1 MQMKKRV
8 LSVLLALCLAGSLA
22 STAWAAGDTAGAT
35 PSPAPVTQ
43 NLDENAGEPA
53 ELNENG
59 EALENTDL
67 TDETLDDAT
76 DGAPDSDSTGVPEEG
91 DTSDEDRTPVE
102 ENASDG
108 ESDNSQ
114 SAPSNPDQTGDNGE
128 KGEESASN
136 DKKTDSDEAEANK
149 NAENEKLAE
158 DGDLNGT
165 GPQRAPSVNNGS
177 LNVEEDTQPAV
188 LADDG
193 ISTYAVE
200 NDNGIT
206 VNLFDYDGPYGTYQN
221 LGPQTIN
228 NNDRVL
234 KFFNFT
240 SRNPVNQGRPND
252 WNTSATQKIVA
263 DALGEDG
270 YPQMAMNAN
279 GSPDNNGKSLIYLF
293 DPDHTYTGVTGA
305 YKNLTGLFTKNGD
318 NYSFDSEKTNARL
331 NNNGTAFTT
340 DKAGKGFFPFGDTNY
355 SFGMTVEFEFL
366 MPLGGMIDSDTP
378 MQFSFSGDDDVWVFI
393 DDRLALD
400 IGGIHGALS
409 GTLDFSNGTALVDG
423 KPSVDFWR
431 NMVKEDGTPY
441 NSFEEWQ
448 SEWVT
453 RPHTLKFFYLE
464 RGGNASN
471 CKINF
476 NMPTVPTDSVLV
488 SKQVTGKVPQGAPA
502 AYTMQLLLEK
512 DGQYVAPGAN
522 DNITVNDTP
531 TSNGIFTIGANQS
544 VRIDG
549 IPQGTNYK
557 IQECNVPEGL
567 DSVTIGGEKIEEVTA
582 GGTVVPERI
591 FNSSNDHAV
600 VVVNAYPLETV
611 VTQDATVHTSKTAVE
626 NTEDPSKYTL
636 TLTVDGQIGSAT
648 NKQPMDVLF
657 VVDQSSSMDED
668 MGTYYDEN
676 GREQYDDTP
685 RINRVREAVE
695 KITDNLS
702 ANVGLDVQY
711 ATVTFSGDSSVNWHS
726 GIFGFGSYYENT
738 DKNKDSYLVT
748 DWTTDPNSADRAQ
761 KIQDD
766 LDDVVPSGGTNY
778 QAGLQEA
785 KKMLQ
790 SARTGA
796 TKVVIF
802 LSDGNP
808 TYYYAP
814 SDGNYT
820 VMNGGDAVRSTA
832 GQTVGRGSGFDQNA
846 QDAAEDECS
855 SLAGL
860 GVNYFYCI
868 GVGPDN
874 DSSIEQNLNSL
885 VTATN
890 LDEEHSNTYR
900 GTDASELL
908 DAFKNIEGAITN
920 FSATNVTVYDT
931 LSNYADFALDSTG
944 NKQFWIE
951 VTGPD
956 PQNTEQTKTWS
967 SVNGL
972 DPLTLTFQNSEGQD
986 IIAKVIPPEGG
997 SKEFRLVLNPKQ
1009 DGSAGDYGLEPGYT
1023 YSVKTIIT
1031 PSETAKQEYA
1041 GLTGETEDAKYAG
1054 KDHAESGTGTYADQ
1068 NGFYSN
1074 VNYDEDKQN
1083 GARVEFTANKAEKE
1097 QGFPKPVI
1105 RVKQLDTGDLTISKQ
1120 VGGDA
1125 INTDVAGQTFN
1136 FTIKAG
1142 SNVNTNQLTE
1152 DEFTVTGAVQDT
1164 ISFSENGDGSYSASL
1179 QISGTGNATIED
1191 LPTGTYTVTES
1202 SPGNLQHFMFD
1213 SSTVLTGNATVSKDG
1228 TSTVEI
1234 TNKYSRIKYN
1244 LTVNKIV
1251 GGGMGDTET
1260 EFDFTVTLTD
1270 TLRNNAAYSFPTE
1283 QIPAGLS
1290 AVQGKNGVYSFQL
1303 SNGDKVDISLPAG
1316 VTAVVAENTTEHPDY
1331 EVSSRQYE
1339 TPEVGTEITETSNPF
1354 TGVDNQTVENINAD
1368 YTVDFKNVRP
1378 VVAPTGLESNHTTPY
1393 TLMVTAAG
1401 IAGLALIGG
1410 IVVRRRRRR
1419 ME

>member
-1 MQMKKRV
+1 MKKRV
-8 LSVLLALCLAGSLA
+8 LSALLALCLTLSLA
-22 STAWAAGDTAGAT
+22 GAAFAEGETPVTTA
-35 PSPAPVTQ
+35 SPAPITQ
-43 NLDENAGEPA
+43 NLDENSGEPA

-59 EALENTDL
+59 EDQESTQP
-67 TDETLDDAT
+67 TDETPDDAT
-76 DGAPDSDSTGVPEEG
+76 GGAQDSDSTGVPEEG
-91 DTSDEDRTPVE
+91 NSSEGDGTPVG
-102 ENASDG
+102 NGTSDG
-108 ESDNSQ
+108 ENDNSQ
-114 SAPSNPDQTGDNGE
+114 PSTAAPDQTGNDGE
-128 KGEESASN
+128 TDEELTTDDEKN
-136 DKKTDSDEAEANK
+136 DSDESGK
-149 NAENEKLAE
+149 NVENDENLTE
-158 DGDLNGT
+158 DENLIGQA
-165 GPQRAPSVNNGS
+165 PQRAP
-177 LNVEEDTQPAV
+177 LANVENEPGDDQPAT
-188 LADDG
+188 LADNG

-206 VNLFDYDGPYGTYQN
+206 VNLFDYDGPYGSRLNPYQN

-240 SRNPVNQGRPND
+240 SSSPVNQGRPND

-263 DALGEDG
+263 DALDENG
-270 YPQMAMNAN
+270 YPKMAMTAN
-279 GSPDNNGKSLIYLF
+279 GAPDSNGESLIYLF
-293 DPDHTYTGVTGA
+293 DPDHTYTGVTDA

-318 NYSFDSEKTNARL
+318 NYSFDSKKTNARL

-340 DKAGKGFFPFGDTNY
+340 SGAGKGFFPFGDTNY

-423 KPSVDFWR
+423 KPSVKFWE
-431 NMVKEDGTPY
+431 NMVKEDGSSYST
-441 NSFEEWQ
+441 FDEWQ
-448 SEWVT
+448 SDWVT

-488 SKQVTGKVPQGAPA
+488 SKQVTGKVPEGAPTT
-502 AYTMQLLLEK
+502 YTMKLLLEK
-512 DGQYVAPGAN
+512 NGQYVAPTADDKISVDSN
-522 DNITVNDTP
+522 L
-531 TSNGIFTIGANQS
+531 TSDGIFTLGANQS

-557 IQECNVPEGL
+557 IQELEVPKGL
-567 DSVTIGGEKIEEVTA
+567 DSVTIGGEKIEEITA
-582 GGTVVPERI
+582 GGTVTPTKS
-591 FNSSNDHAV
+591 FNSSSDHAV

-611 VTQDATVHTSKTAVE
+611 VTQEATVHTSKTAVE
-626 NTEDPSKYTL
+626 STEDPSQYTL
-636 TLTVDGQIGSAT
+636 TLTVDGQVGSAT

-657 VVDQSSSMDED
+657 VVDKSGSMNWE

-676 GREQYDDTP
+676 GQEQNDSTP
-685 RINRVREAVE
+685 RIDRVREAVE

-711 ATVTFSGDSSVNWHS
+711 ATVTFSGDSSVEFQ
-726 GIFGFGSYYENT
+726 GIPLVFGYYVNT

-785 KKMLQ
+785 KDMLK
-790 SARTGA
+790 SARTDA
-796 TKVVIF
+796 IKVVIF

-814 SDGNYT
+814 NAGNYK
-820 VMNGGDAVRSTA
+820 VGEYSSVESTA
-832 GQTVGRGSGFDQNA
+832 GQTVGDGGEFDSAA
-846 QDAAEDECS
+846 QSAAEAECA
-855 SLAGL
+855 SLTSL
-860 GVNYFYCI
+860 GANYFYCI
-868 GVGPDN
+868 GVGPDT
-874 DSSIEQNLNSL
+874 DSSIEQNLSAL
-885 VTATN
+885 VNATS

-900 GTDASELL
+900 GTNTNELL
-908 DAFKNIEGAITN
+908 DAFKKIEGAITN

-931 LSNYADFALDSTG
+931 LSDYADFAVDSTG

-956 PQNTEQTKTWS
+956 PENEGKTITWS
-967 SVNGL
+967 SKENN
-972 DPLTLTFQNSEGQD
+972 DPLSLTFKNSAGQE
-986 IIAKVIPPEGG
+986 IKAKVIPPEGG

-1316 VTAVVAENTTEHPDY
+1316 VTADVTEDTTKHPDY
-1331 EVSSRQYE
+1331 TVSSRQYE
-1339 TPEVGTEITETSNPF
+1339 TPEVGTEITETTNPF
-1354 TGVDNQTVENINAD
+1354 NGGDNQKVENIGDD
-1368 YTVDFKNVRP
+1368 YTVDFKNVRN
-1378 VVAPTGLESNHTTPY
+1378 VVTPTGLEDNHTKPFG
-1393 TLMVTAAG
+1393 LMVGVAVLAG
-1401 IAGLALIGG
+1401 MALIGG
-1410 IVVRRRRRR
+1410 AVVRRRRRW